1 MKRRSAMNLRSTNPN
16 AIGMKQVMFK
26 NRVAKQGTIEDF
38 LEFPLFLFYKCG
50 NSAKYSKYETGV
62 LIYIHIG
69 KRLRQYLYRILDKTV
84 LQVFEFSRQFK
95 TIQLVESYTKNK
107 VLQKIQEK
115 SNQCEHFN
123 TKGNHIKALK

>member
-1 MKRRSAMNLRSTNPN
+1 MK
-16 AIGMKQVMFK
+16 
-26 NRVAKQGTIEDF
+26 
-38 LEFPLFLFYKCG
+38 FPLFLFYKCG

-84 LQVFEFSRQFK
+84 LQVLFEFSRQFK

-107 VLQKIQEK
+107 VLQKTQEK
-115 SNQCEHFN
+115 SNYCEHFN